1 MKNIYIVLIL
11 IFGCF
16 NVKGER
22 RGLSAATS
30 LPIANFNTESF
41 CNGSYFFK
49 DSSLNIPTQ
58 WQWDFGDGYSSL
70 SQNPLH
76 TYSSVGTYQ
85 VKLKVSNSLGSDSI
99 VKSVVINTLFSPL
112 PLQCSPSSNYFSHS
126 MSEINFGSIHKITP
140 DTNSCFIDN
149 SCSNSTIVTAGQT
162 YIITVKIDQTSN
174 HRVMAWID
182 YNNDG
187 MLDSVNE
194 VVFNSPPSLIHSG
207 AIKIPTNATY
217 NFPLRMRIGYESSYY
232 YTVLTPCSNI
242 QNGQY
247 QDFSI
252 VIQPSNLAP
261 KADFFYSS
269 ICNGTFSF
277 NDSTYINCATSWLWD
292 FGDGSFSTQQ
302 NPIHKFSSSG
312 NYSVKLKVC
321 NAVSCDSIVKVIS
334 NTAVDGL
341 LDTKC
346 HPGNSSVVNR
356 IGIFKVTFNTINQ
369 SSEGAKEGYKD
380 FTCAGGTTIIAGDQ
394 IPITVLTDSIS
405 FENVKAWI
413 DFNND
418 GLFNA
423 VTEQVFQSDHK
434 QLMHTGIINTSPAY
448 ILNTP
453 LRMRVCDD
461 TSTVVIMD
469 ACSNLSR
476 GQAEDYTVTFVS
488 NSQSPIGAFSADY
501 TTINNG
507 TTVHF
512 TDLSQHLPTSW
523 QWYFPGGS
531 PSTSNLR
538 NPSVLYSNVGNY
550 AVTLVSKNSFG
561 QDSIVKTN
569 YIHITN
575 GVLMCSTSVT
585 NAASGSFYDSGGPT
599 GNYYSPSNC
608 SLLIQPTCAGN
619 ITMSFNQF
627 NVSANF
633 DYLYIYDGLNNSA
646 PLIASGTG
654 GTFPIVVTAN
664 SGSMFI
670 VFQSTSGSSNTG
682 WNASWTTNISST
694 NPVDAEFS
702 VSSNNPPYGTT
713 VNFTDQS
720 INSPTSWKWDFGDG
734 FSSEK
739 QNPNHTFAKAG
750 TYLVLLR
757 TSNCSSIDTVTHT
770 IVVQGVPTIS
780 INPDTIE
787 VTLGCDDSL
796 IVPLKIYNTG
806 SNDLTLELNS
816 IQADEDTIQ
825 ILEFS
830 GVTNLGTSNNQFKT
844 FLSSF
849 AQPFKKYKIN
859 TLQSLLPAD
868 LQKALKGMDVLVFP
882 SQYFANG
889 YNNYASLSSVV
900 NDFVSSG
907 KTVIICASSNIN
919 RNARAYEMGL
929 FTGKFSA
936 KTIHDSQPNLEII
949 DTTNFIT
956 NIGVN
961 RIIINGYTNEYVY
974 EHLVTNSDKSTL
986 ISNNQDYDIL
996 TYRSI
1001 GKGRAFNFGYDCY
1014 PSYVYEMEKIMM
1026 NIVKSSKDSALNWL
1040 THSTAPSLIHPG
1052 DSLIFNL
1059 SITAKDLHSGY
1070 YSKDIFISSNDTAH
1084 SKITVPVN
1092 LHVTA
1097 APTLELSTTCLNF
1110 PSIMENR
1117 KEQLSFRISNSGCD
1131 TLHISNIQSTNSVF
1145 TFSATN
1151 LSVASGQSKEVI
1163 VYFESPTVGTFID
1176 SIHIQND
1183 FNGDSVICLA
1193 ANATAAPIIYLPTPT
1208 LSSTLY
1214 ACSDSVQLTAY
1225 IHNDGSTNLNYSLRA
1240 PVKILAVLNA
1250 VDTAVEFKH
1259 IINALNKYYPN
1270 YRLDTITVN
1279 SAIELK
1285 AALSNKDVVLFPE
1298 GEFNA
1303 QSYNGFY
1310 YSMASPVLD
1319 FVNSGGK
1326 AIVCGSY
1333 YSTYYYPN
1341 TIKSLGLMNV
1351 NFINF
1356 YFSPIRVTNIDST
1369 STLLN
1374 GVSNGFFATNASY
1387 GISTY
1392 YDSSIVQVA
1401 SVGSNCLVAYKNMG
1415 LGKAIYLGFDY
1426 FEPDSAIERIM
1437 ANAVNIDTTGL
1448 PFWLMAAP
1456 YTGTI
1461 LPGDSALITITI
1473 NSAGLVAGNHIS
1485 NVYISSNDPLRPLD
1499 SLNILLTVRQNPCAD
1514 FSFESSSCNG
1524 FVTFSDR
1531 TFNSPTTFYWDFGD
1545 GNSSTL
1551 QNPNHMYTST
1561 GNFMVKLVVCT
1572 SFSCDS
1578 VIKQV
1583 TINSLIGPNPP
1594 VFFPIQTR
1602 TAGSNLYR
1610 AGIWHVELN
1619 NINHSDNNILPIYS
1633 DYSCSDTTTLN
1644 VGGLYTIIIN
1654 TDTVYR
1660 EKIGVWIDYNND
1672 NDFDTITEKVLIT
1685 NTRYKQYVGSF
1696 IVPSGVV
1703 VNQRLRMRIAADTE
1717 SSNYNIDPNYTPLYG
1732 EVEDYAV
1739 ILKPNQLP
1747 PVAKFYF
1754 NQVCGGGFTFIDSS
1768 YHEPTSWFWDFGDGD
1783 TSHNQNISHTYAA
1796 NGNYIV
1802 KLVTCNSFGC
1812 DSSTFNIT
1820 ITTMLGPVSTS
1831 CICNTTSYSSIRGG
1845 GITRV
1850 IFNTI
1855 DKTSL
1860 DGIEGYQN
1868 NTCSNMTTVTAGLK
1882 YPIEIYCSKN
1892 STSIVKVWIDFN
1904 NDGNL
1909 DSIAELVLFKY
1920 VQYIT
1925 RDSIYIPGSAVVLKP
1940 LRMRIIGEDSYFS
1953 FTDPCK
1959 NVIYGQAEDYSVI
1972 IQPST
1977 LPLICNYSLTQQSS
1991 CNGMVVFKDSSVNVP
2006 ASWLWDFGDGTTSTD
2021 PNPTHV
2027 YSAVGQYTIKL
2038 IVCKPTSCDSIIKQV
2053 VISSLG
2059 GPKNCSCIPSS
2070 PPVATTYTT
2079 TVQLSMLNKTSVSS
2093 PTYYDDFSCTD
2104 SAMLLINTN
2113 YQISIGTNTSNQK
2126 VASAWI
2132 DFNNDGEF
2140 DPISELIL
2148 SKQGGSSI
2156 SGNFIVPS
2164 NAVLNTPLRMR
2175 TATGPN
2181 TYSPCFVGLH
2191 YQDFKIVIKPLPP
2204 IAKFGFTQTCSGYVT
2219 FKDSSLNSPTS
2230 WYWTFGDGGTSN
2242 IQNPNYHYSNT
2253 GVFTVKLV
2261 VCNANRC
2268 DSISKNITITNILG
2282 PITASCLPNTN
2293 SYCCS
2298 IGIQNV
2304 SIANINKLSN
2314 FGNEGYKD
2322 FSCTDTTTLIGSQS
2336 YLLTV
2341 TTGPTYFEN
2350 VKAWIDFN
2358 NDGVFDNSNELVF
2371 NSPNRLQYHS
2381 GTITIPS
2388 NAVLNTSLRM
2398 RIGDDL
2404 YSSPTPSPCNN
2415 AMYGQF
2421 EDYAVTITSTQP
2433 IANFEYNQSCS
2444 NTIGFKDSS
2453 LNFPI
2458 SWTWDFGDGTGSN
2471 LQNPTHTFLTTG
2483 TYQVKLIACNAIGCD
2498 TLVRALS
2505 VITSNNILS
2514 PSCIPSTIGS
2524 CCGIGIKN
2532 VSFNAINKSSTDAS
2546 EGYQDFSCNDSTVVS
2561 CGSLYSITITTG
2573 NNFNENVRAWIDFN
2587 NDGNFNSPN
2596 ELVFTS
2602 NNQLVNH
2609 SGNVFIPGSPVTNSI
2624 LRMRIGDDLSS
2635 LAPLDGCSN
2644 PVYGQYED
2652 YAVNIVPSILSPIA
2666 NFSVISQLGCGDIAY
2681 FTDSSLNVP
2690 TSWKWFFGDGD
2701 SSLLQMPNH
2710 QYLTSGNYW
2719 VSLIVSNSFGSDT
2732 ISKTISISIFSDTIT
2747 YTGNLVEGQ
2756 PIQFNNSILNAV
2768 SYNWNFGDG
2777 HIAISSSPSHIYA
2790 SAGTYIVK
2798 LILNTGSCIDTIID
2812 TIVIQSAVGLN
2823 EAEQTSLFV
2832 SPNPFSNEL
2841 KMSFV
2846 LNAEKR
2852 VSLKVLNVV
2861 GEIVS
2866 EVIDDTYIK
2875 PGSYSYKFKTELAG
2889 TYFIQF
2895 TINGITKAY
2904 KIVNIN

>member
-11 IFGCF
+11 ILGCF

-22 RGLSAATS
+22 LGLSAATS
-30 LPIANFNTESF
+30 LPIANFNSESF

-99 VKSVVINTLFSPL
+99 VKSIVINTLFSPL
-112 PLQCSPSSNYFSHS
+112 PLLCRPSSFYFSPS
-126 MSEINFGSIHKITP
+126 MSEINFNSIHKITT
-140 DTNSCFIDN
+140 DSNSCFIDN

-162 YIITVKIDQTSN
+162 YSITVKIDQTST

-187 MLDSVNE
+187 VLDSVSE

-207 AIKIPTNATY
+207 SIKIPTNAIY
-217 NFPLRMRIGYESSYY
+217 NFPLRMRIGYESSYF
-232 YTVLTPCSNI
+232 YTDLTPCSNI
-242 QNGQY
+242 QRGQY

-252 VIQPSNLAP
+252 IIQPSNLAP
-261 KADFFYSS
+261 KAAFFYSS
-269 ICNGTFSF
+269 VCDGTFSF
-277 NDSTYINCATSWLWD
+277 KDSTYINCATSWLWD
-292 FGDGSFSTQQ
+292 FGDGSFSTLQS
-302 NPIHKFSSSG
+302 PMHKFSGAG

-321 NAVSCDSIVKVIS
+321 NAISCDSIVKVIS
-334 NTAVDGL
+334 NTAVNGL
-341 LDTKC
+341 AEAKC

-356 IGIFKVTFNTINQ
+356 TGIFKVTFNTINQ

-380 FTCAGGTTIIAGDQ
+380 FTCSGGTTIIAGDQ
-394 IPITVLTDSIS
+394 IPITVLTDSIC

-423 VTEQVFQSDHK
+423 ITEQVFQSDHK
-434 QLMHTGIINTSPAY
+434 QFMHTGIINTSPAY

-469 ACSNLSR
+469 ACSNLYS

-488 NSQSPIGAFSADY
+488 NSQSPIGVFSADY

-512 TDLSQHLPTSW
+512 SDLSQHLPTSW
-523 QWYFPGGS
+523 QWYFSGGT
-531 PSTSNLR
+531 PSTSTLR

-550 AVTLVSKNSFG
+550 AVTLVAKNSFG

-569 YIHITN
+569 YIHVTN
-575 GVLMCSTSVT
+575 GLLMCSTAVT
-585 NAASGSFYDSGGPT
+585 NAATGSFYDSGGPT

-608 SLLIQPTCAGN
+608 SLLIQPTCASS
-619 ITMSFNQF
+619 ITMTFYQF
-627 NVSANF
+627 SVLPNF
-633 DYLYIYDGLNNSA
+633 DYLYIYDGLNSSA
-646 PLIASGTG
+646 PLVASGTG
-654 GTFPIVVTAN
+654 GTFPITVTAN

-670 VFQSTSGSSNTG
+670 VFQSTSGSSYTG
-682 WNASWTTNISST
+682 WNASWTTNLSST
-694 NPVDAEFS
+694 NPIDAEFS
-702 VSSNNPPYGTT
+702 VSSSNPPYGTA

-720 INSPTSWKWDFGDG
+720 TNNPTSWKWDFGDG

-739 QNPNHTFAKAG
+739 QNPNHTFSKAG

-796 IVPLKIYNTG
+796 VVPFKIYNAG
-806 SNDLTLELNS
+806 SNDLTLALNS

-830 GVTNLGTSNNQFKT
+830 GVTNFGSSNNQFKT
-844 FLSSF
+844 FLGSF
-849 AQPFKKYKIN
+849 SPSFKKYKIN

-868 LQKALKGMDVLVFP
+868 LQKALKGMDILVFP
-882 SQYFANG
+882 SQYFTNS
-889 YNNYASLSSVV
+889 YSNYASLSSVV
-900 NDFVSSG
+900 NDFVTAG
-907 KTVIICASSNIN
+907 KTVIVCASTNIN
-919 RNARAYEMGL
+919 RNSRAYEMGL

-936 KTIHDSQPNLEII
+936 KTIHDSQPNLEIL

-961 RIIINGYTNEYVY
+961 RITINGYTNEYVY

-986 ISNNQDYDIL
+986 ISSNQDYDIL

-1001 GKGRAFNFGYDCY
+1001 GKGRAFNFGYDCN
-1014 PSYVYEMEKIMM
+1014 PSYVYELQRILM
-1026 NIVKSSKDSALNWL
+1026 NIVKSSKDSTNNWL
-1040 THSTAPSLIHPG
+1040 THSTNSSLIHPG

-1059 SITAKDLHSGY
+1059 SISAKDLHSGY
-1070 YSKDIFISSNDTAH
+1070 YSKDIFIGSNDTAH
-1084 SKITVPVN
+1084 SIITVPVN

-1110 PSIMENR
+1110 PTIMKNR
-1117 KEQLSFRISNSGCD
+1117 REQLSFRISNSGCD

-1145 TFSATN
+1145 TLSSTN

-1183 FNGDSVICLA
+1183 FNGDTVICLTA
-1193 ANATAAPIIYLPTPT
+1193 SASAAPIINLPTPN
-1208 LSSTLY
+1208 LSTTLY
-1214 ACSDSVQLTAY
+1214 ACSDSIQLTAY
-1225 IHNDGSTNLNYSLRA
+1225 IHNDGSANLNYSLRA

-1279 SAIELK
+1279 SASQLK
-1285 AALSNKDVVLFPE
+1285 SALANKDVVLFPE
-1298 GEFNA
+1298 GEFNN

-1310 YSMASPVLD
+1310 YTMANPVLD

-1333 YSTYYYPN
+1333 YKTSYYPN
-1341 TIKSLGLMNV
+1341 TVKSLSLMNV
-1351 NFINF
+1351 YLINF
-1356 YFSPIRVTNIDST
+1356 YGAPIQVTNIDST
-1369 STLLN
+1369 SELMN
-1374 GVSNGFFATNASY
+1374 GVPNGFYATNASY
-1387 GISTY
+1387 GVSTY
-1392 YDSSIVQVA
+1392 YDSAIVQVA
-1401 SVGSNCLVAYKNMG
+1401 SVGYSCLVASKNIG

-1437 ANAVNIDTTGL
+1437 ANAVNIDTTGF
-1448 PFWLMAAP
+1448 PFWLNASP
-1456 YTGTI
+1456 YNGTI

-1473 NSAGLVAGNHIS
+1473 NSAGLVAGNHLS

-1514 FSFESSSCNG
+1514 FSFESSTCNG
-1524 FVTFSDR
+1524 FVTFNDK
-1531 TFNSPTTFYWDFGD
+1531 TFNSPTNFYWDFGD

-1551 QNPNHMYTST
+1551 QNPNNMYTST

-1602 TAGSNLYR
+1602 TSGSNLYR
-1610 AGIWHVELN
+1610 AGIWHVGLN

-1644 VGGLYTIIIN
+1644 IGGLYSITIN

-1672 NDFDTITEKVLIT
+1672 NDFDTISEKVLIT
-1685 NTRYKQYVGSF
+1685 NTRFKQYVGNF
-1696 IVPSGVV
+1696 IVPPGVV

-1783 TSHNQNISHTYAA
+1783 TSHSQNISHTYAA

-1820 ITTMLGPVSTS
+1820 ITTMSGPVNTS
-1831 CICNTTSYSSIRGG
+1831 CVCTTTSYSSIRGG

-1855 DKTSL
+1855 DKTSP

-1882 YPIEIYCSKN
+1882 YPIEIYCSKKF
-1892 STSIVKVWIDFN
+1892 SSIVKVWIDFN

-1909 DSIAELVLFKY
+1909 DSIAELVLFKN

-1940 LRMRIIGEDSYFS
+1940 LRMRIIGEDSYLS
-1953 FTDPCK
+1953 LTNPCN
-1959 NVIYGQAEDYSVI
+1959 NVMYGQAEDYSVI

-1977 LPLICNYSLTQQSS
+1977 LPLICNYSLTQQSF

-2006 ASWLWDFGDGTTSTD
+2006 TSWLWDFGDGTTSTD

-2038 IVCKPTSCDSIIKQV
+2038 IVCKPASCDSIIKQV

-2079 TVQLSMLNKTSVSS
+2079 TVQLSMLNKTSVNS

-2104 SAMLLINTN
+2104 SAMLLINSN

-2164 NAVLNTPLRMR
+2164 YAVLNTPLRMR

-2181 TYSPCFVGLH
+2181 TYSPCFVGLY

-2219 FKDSSLNSPTS
+2219 FKDSTINDPTS

-2242 IQNPNYHYSNT
+2242 LPNPNYHYSST
-2253 GVFTVKLV
+2253 GGFTVKLV
-2261 VCNANRC
+2261 VCNSTRC
-2268 DSISKNITITNILG
+2268 DSISKNITITNISG

-2304 SIANINKLSN
+2304 SIANINNSSS

-2322 FSCTDTTTLIGSQS
+2322 YSCSDTTTLIAGQS
-2336 YLLTV
+2336 YLLNIAS
-2341 TTGPTYFEN
+2341 GPTYFEN
-2350 VKAWIDFN
+2350 VRAWIDFN
-2358 NDGVFDNSNELVF
+2358 NDGDFNQTNELVF
-2371 NSPNRLQYHS
+2371 SSLNHLQNHS
-2381 GTITIPS
+2381 GSITIPA
-2388 NAVLNTSLRM
+2388 NTILNTSLRM
-2398 RIGDDL
+2398 RVGDDL
-2404 YSSPTPSPCNN
+2404 YSSPTPTPCNN
-2415 AMYGQF
+2415 SQYGQF
-2421 EDYAVTITSTQP
+2421 EDYAVIITATKP

-2444 NTIGFKDSS
+2444 NSILFIDSS
-2453 LNFPI
+2453 LSFPT
-2458 SWTWDFGDGTGSN
+2458 SWTWDFGDGTFSN
-2471 LQNPTHTFLTTG
+2471 LESPSHTFSSSG
-2483 TYQVKLIACNAIGCD
+2483 IYQVKLIVCNSVGCD
-2498 TLVRALS
+2498 STIKTISIVTS
-2505 VITSNNILS
+2505 STVIGA
-2514 PSCIPSTIGS
+2514 SCIPNTLGN
-2524 CCGIGIKN
+2524 CCGIGITNFMFDTLNK
-2532 VSFNAINKSSTDAS
+2532 VSSDGS
-2546 EGYQDFSCNDSTVVS
+2546 EGYKDFSCTDSLEVS
-2561 CGSLYSITITTG
+2561 NGKIYSIEILTG
-2573 NNFNENVRAWIDFN
+2573 SNYNENVRAWIDFN
-2587 NDGNFNSPN
+2587 NDGNFNMTD

-2602 NNQLVNH
+2602 NDKLINH
-2609 SGNVFIPGSPVTNSI
+2609 IGTVFIPNATVPNTT

-2635 LAPLDGCSN
+2635 LFPPDGCSN

-2652 YAVNIVPSILSPIA
+2652 YAIRIAPNLLSPVA
-2666 NFSVISQLGCGDIAY
+2666 NFTSNSSTGCNDIAY
-2681 FTDSSLNVP
+2681 FMDSSLNVP
-2690 TSWKWFFGDGD
+2690 TSWKWYFGDGD
-2701 SSLLQMPNH
+2701 SSTLQMPNH
-2710 QYLTSGNYW
+2710 QYLSSGNYN
-2719 VSLIVSNSFGSDT
+2719 VTLIVSNAFGSDT
-2732 ISKTISISIFSDTIT
+2732 LSKSINISIYTSTIAHS
-2747 YTGNLVEGQ
+2747 GNLIVGQ
-2756 PIQFNNSILNAV
+2756 PIQFNCSATNAI
-2768 SYNWNFGDG
+2768 SYYWNFGDG
-2777 HIAISSSPSHIYA
+2777 HVAISGSPSHTY
-2790 SAGTYIVK
+2790 SSSGNYIVN
-2798 LILNTGSCIDTIID
+2798 LILNTGNCIDTIFD
-2812 TIVIQSAVGLN
+2812 TLVVQTNVGVEEISESGLII
-2823 EAEQTSLFV
+2823 F
-2832 SPNPFSNEL
+2832 PNPFSNET
-2841 KMSFV
+2841 KMSFDLKKESNVTLKILNV
-2846 LNAEKR
+2846 LGEVVSEPILNT
-2852 VSLKVLNVV
+2852 SLKA
-2861 GEIVS
+2861 
-2866 EVIDDTYIK
+2866 
-2875 PGSYSYKFKTELAG
+2875 GSYNYRFKTERPG
-2889 TYFIQF
+2889 TYFIQYS
-2895 TINGITKAY
+2895 INGITNAY